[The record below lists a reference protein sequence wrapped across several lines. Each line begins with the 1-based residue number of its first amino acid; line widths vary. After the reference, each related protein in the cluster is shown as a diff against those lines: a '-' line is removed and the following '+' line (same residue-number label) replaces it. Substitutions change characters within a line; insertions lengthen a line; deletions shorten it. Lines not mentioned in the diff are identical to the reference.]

1 MDWRRALRRAIE
13 NPGMAYDT
21 AVGLLRGR
29 YYRVKF
35 RLLGRRVTIGKFFRV
50 SGQLDIR
57 GPGTVIIGDYCSIAS
72 PHLRP
77 TTPYTHSPEA
87 VIRIGHHVMLTGTRF
102 GCAQLIE
109 IGDNVSL
116 SDSRLMDTDF
126 HSIEASS
133 VPRYNTTGR
142 SKPILIGA
150 NAWIGAGSMILKG
163 VTVGEHAVV
172 AAGAVVVSRVPP
184 RSVVLGNPA
193 RVIWRVRSESARPAV
208 VAPADVPAITPVA
221 APRTASLPADGAGT
235 EASLI

>member
-102 GCAQLIE
+102 GCTQLIE

-116 SDSRLMDTDF
+116 SDSRLMVDYYRTTLDGRIVFGRGGGGIAFRACYRDLEHLGGTLAVTDD
-126 HSIEASS
+126 
-133 VPRYNTTGR
+133 
-142 SKPILIGA
+142 L
-150 NAWIGAGSMILKG
+150 
-163 VTVGEHAVV
+163 
-172 AAGAVVVSRVPP
+172 
-184 RSVVLGNPA
+184 
-193 RVIWRVRSESARPAV
+193 
-208 VAPADVPAITPVA
+208 
-221 APRTASLPADGAGT
+221 
-235 EASLI
+235 